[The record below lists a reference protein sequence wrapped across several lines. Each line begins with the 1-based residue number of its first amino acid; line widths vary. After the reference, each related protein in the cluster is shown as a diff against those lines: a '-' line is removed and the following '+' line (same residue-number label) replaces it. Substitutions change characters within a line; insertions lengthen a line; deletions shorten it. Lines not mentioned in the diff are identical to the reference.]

1 MLNGSMLKK
10 FILISLLILSLNI
23 HVLNGSNQTLIP
35 SNNAIKDEANWGNL
49 WIEGH
54 EIDLKAAELAHR
66 KLKGGHYDSKLH
78 AVIPTDIVQ
87 TEKEWKKAKDYI
99 AQLIGPLPSLV
110 FQDLTLWKNS
120 ATTIDDLLRDAR
132 LMAPFFKAD
141 FEYIA
146 SITGAE
152 TYFGINDQHIV
163 KTRESLV
170 SKVQRDA
177 KNLQITEEEA
187 IGKISDTLR
196 GTLIVDDIFQIA
208 SVIAEI
214 IHYVDYKDGQVIF
227 KNLWKEDRKQD
238 GYVGIHAK
246 MLLPIWPLENPAE
259 QRYIITEMQIHFRF
273 IEDGTDQ
280 CAKEREH
287 TVYEQIRSENYDP
300 ATLTAASRLLYLT
313 AMQEIIDSLGEKK

>member
-1 MLNGSMLKK
+1 MLNGFMLKK
-10 FILISLLILSLNI
+10 FILISLLILGLNI
-23 HVLNGSNQTLIP
+23 HLVNGMNQTILS
-35 SNNAIKDEANWGNL
+35 SNSAIEYQADWGNL
-49 WIEGH
+49 WMEGQ

-66 KLKGGHYDSKLH
+66 KLKGGHYDSNLH
-78 AVIPTDIVQ
+78 TVIPTDIIQ
-87 TEKEWKKAKDYI
+87 TEKEWKKTKGYI

-120 ATTIDDLLRDAR
+120 ATTIDDLLQDAR
-132 LMAPFFKAD
+132 LMAPSFKAD

-146 SITGAE
+146 AITGAE
-152 TYFGINDQHIV
+152 TYFGTDDQHIV
-163 KTRESLV
+163 KARESLA

-177 KNLQITEEEA
+177 KSLQITEEEA

-246 MLLPIWPLENPAE
+246 MLLPIWPIENSAE
-259 QRYIITEMQIHFRF
+259 QRYIITEMQIHFRS

-287 TVYEQIRSENYDP
+287 IVYEHIRSENYDP